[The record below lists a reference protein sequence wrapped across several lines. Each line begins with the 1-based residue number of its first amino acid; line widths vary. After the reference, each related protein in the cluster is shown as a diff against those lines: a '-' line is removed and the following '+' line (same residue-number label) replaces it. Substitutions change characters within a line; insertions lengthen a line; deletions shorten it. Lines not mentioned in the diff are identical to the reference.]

1 MAMRINPTVQGYFN
15 PDRVKYDD
23 STRVNRVEKVSPVQE
38 VKGISSLTEQK
49 AEEIDRE
56 SRGVLQTKVSPDNSF
71 QKAMVSDASFA
82 YERMAA
88 KLMDKLPNILR
99 DMKNLPETSD
109 FSNVSDVVK
118 QAEKITEASKKVV
131 IGEDG
136 RVSGE
141 KAAAPETEDISL

>member
-1 MAMRINPTVQGYFN
+1 MAMRVNPTMQGYYN
-15 PDRVKYDD
+15 PDRINRDD
-23 STRVNRVEKVSPVQE
+23 NARVNRVERVNPVE
-38 VKGISSLTEQK
+38 ESRGISSLTEQK
-49 AEEIDRE
+49 ADELMRG

-82 YERMAA
+82 YERMAS

-99 DMKNLPETSD
+99 DMKNLPETSEIN
-109 FSNVSDVVK
+109 NVSDVVEK
-118 QAEKITEASKKVV
+118 AGKIAEAPQKVI

-141 KAAAPETEDISL
+141 RAAVPETENISL

>member
-15 PDRVKYDD
+15 PDRIDRND
-23 STRVNRVEKVSPVQE
+23 SARVNRVEKVSPVQE

-49 AEEIDRE
+49 AEELDRG

-88 KLMDKLPNILR
+88 KLMDKLPSILR
-99 DMKNLPETSD
+99 DM
-109 FSNVSDVVK
+109 
-118 QAEKITEASKKVV
+118 
-131 IGEDG
+131 
-136 RVSGE
+136 
-141 KAAAPETEDISL
+141 